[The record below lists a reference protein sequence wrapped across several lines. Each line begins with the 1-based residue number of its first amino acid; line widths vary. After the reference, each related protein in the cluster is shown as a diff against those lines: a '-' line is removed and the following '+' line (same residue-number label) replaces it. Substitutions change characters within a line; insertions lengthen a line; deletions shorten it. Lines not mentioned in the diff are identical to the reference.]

1 MLGDRVVD
9 LIFLTRVE
17 SMIDS
22 ACSFYLFFL
31 TTMIQLVLF
40 TMTLS
45 LSFSLSLL
53 SSAGIDDV
61 IYAHSINNIVCLTFN
76 SATIMHQL
84 LLL

>member
-45 LSFSLSLL
+45 LSLL